1 MVGVVGGGITGLK
14 VTLQVERDQINK
26 FGSINM
32 IERKNCSTLVRPKLN
47 KKSTYMQFQPKAF
60 PNQTLSTQLLLS
72 LSFINSKE
80 VFEVLLLK

>member
-47 KKSTYMQFQPKAF
+47 TKINLHAIPTK
-60 PNQTLSTQLLLS
+60 S
-72 LSFINSKE
+72 LSKSNTFNSTLVGFIFCRE
-80 VFEVLLLK
+80 